1 MLRDADKGDIFELPE
16 EYEERIRGVGMVVSD
31 WASQLEILA
40 HPSTGGFVSHC
51 GWNSCTEAITY
62 GVPIMTWPMH
72 SDRPRNAVLVTDT
85 LRVGLVMKEW
95 AQREEVVSSLTV
107 EVTEKID
114 GIGRRERDKKE
125 G

>member
-72 SDRPRNAVLVTDT
+72 SDQPRNAVLVTDT